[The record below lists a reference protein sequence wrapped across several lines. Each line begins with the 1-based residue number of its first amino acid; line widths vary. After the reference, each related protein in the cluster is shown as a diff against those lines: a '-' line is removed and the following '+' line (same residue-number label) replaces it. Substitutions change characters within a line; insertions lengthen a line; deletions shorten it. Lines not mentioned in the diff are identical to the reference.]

1 MELSKHPGIA
11 ITIVI
16 VLNFIF
22 VMIPTMINDFVLI
35 DDPIVHFLLR
45 FAIRTIL
52 CLMVIPF
59 VLHLPNGKESF
70 REYLQSIRLTK
81 FSPIGKNIAV
91 TVVCVLCVLGGMFG
105 AALIFGG
112 WTSDLRRFDTRTAI
126 GINSV
131 LFALTHLTNLLVG
144 QPIIIML
151 GQLIFVLIG
160 APLLCLLFIKTES
173 LIPGII
179 VHYSIDALQP
189 YLTYNLLQLGPNIL
203 VGGIFFL
210 VGSAIGTFVAI
221 AALQWLTKSQ
231 IGNE

>member
-1 MELSKHPGIA
+1 
-11 ITIVI
+11 
-16 VLNFIF
+16 
-22 VMIPTMINDFVLI
+22 
-35 DDPIVHFLLR
+35 
-45 FAIRTIL
+45 
-52 CLMVIPF
+52 MVIPF

-112 WTSDLRRFDTRTAI
+112 WTSDLSFLLPPDSYYLLSAINPGLWEEITWRGVILILLLKRFDTRTAI